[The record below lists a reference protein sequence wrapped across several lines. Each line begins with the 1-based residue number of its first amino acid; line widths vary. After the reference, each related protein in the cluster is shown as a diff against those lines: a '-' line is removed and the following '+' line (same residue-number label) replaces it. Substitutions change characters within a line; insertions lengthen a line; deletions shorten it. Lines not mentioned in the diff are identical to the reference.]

1 MVDLKG
7 YHEAIAYIDSFITGP
22 AESGRGLEERA
33 REWGARMARMAH
45 FMALLGNPHQQF
57 RSVHV
62 GGTCGKGSTC
72 AFIAAILQAAG
83 YRVGLHTTPYL
94 QTPIEKLEIDN
105 AYAAPQAV
113 AELVEWAKPYVA
125 RANAESPH
133 GRVAYGQLW
142 VGLTL
147 AYFAQQRVDVGVI
160 EVGVGGRYDYTNI
173 IQPAAA
179 AITNVELDHLLSLG
193 PTIPDIARHKAGIVK
208 PGIPVVTG
216 AHQPEALAVI
226 EQECQERGASLR
238 RLGQE
243 VHYRVREATQAGG
256 VFDYRSDIGA
266 LDNLEIALLG
276 EHQMAN
282 AALAVALAET
292 LDGSGIAVPERA
304 VREGLRAARLPGR
317 LEIVQREPTVVLDG
331 AHNPEKARC
340 LAVALRQLWP
350 HRRLILVLGVLASK
364 DIKDILMELVPSAD
378 LVIATAPQVIG
389 KPATPPEE
397 LARAVQRFG
406 IAANVEPDPLKAI
419 EQAISCAQ
427 ADDLVCVTGSLY
439 LVGAVRERWFPTE
452 KILQNAAT
460 RPPVASAQEVP

>member
-1 MVDLKG
+1 MDLKA

-22 AESGRGLEERA
+22 AESGRGPEERA

-57 RSVHV
+57 VSVHV

-72 AFIAAILQAAG
+72 AFIAAILRAAG

-94 QTPIEKLEIDN
+94 QTPIEKLEIDG

-113 AELVEWAKPYVA
+113 AALVEWAKPRVA
-125 RANAESPH
+125 QANAESLYGP
-133 GRVAYGQLW
+133 VAYGQLW

-173 IQPAAA
+173 LQPAVA
-179 AITNVELDHLLSLG
+179 AITNVELDHLTSLG
-193 PTIPDIARHKAGIVK
+193 PTIEDIARHKAGIVK
-208 PGIPVVTG
+208 PGISVVTG
-216 AHQPEALAVI
+216 ARQPEALAVI
-226 EQECQERGASLR
+226 EAECREKRASLR

-243 VHYRVREATQAGG
+243 VHYRVREVTQAGG

-266 LDNLEIALLG
+266 LDDLEVTLLG

-282 AALAVALAET
+282 AALAVALAEA
-292 LDGSGIAVPERA
+292 LDGSGTAVPERA
-304 VREGLRAARLPGR
+304 IREGLRAARIPGR

-364 DIKDILMELVPSAD
+364 DVGDILVELVPHAD

-389 KPATPPEE
+389 KPSTPPED
-397 LARAVQRFG
+397 LARVVRRLGTSAQ
-406 IAANVEPDPLKAI
+406 VEPEPRAAI
-419 EQAISCAQ
+419 ERAVAL
-427 ADDLVCVTGSLY
+427 ARTDDLVCVTGSLY

-452 KILQNAAT
+452 EVLRQAAM
-460 RPPVASAQEVP
+460 RAPVAWVQEVH